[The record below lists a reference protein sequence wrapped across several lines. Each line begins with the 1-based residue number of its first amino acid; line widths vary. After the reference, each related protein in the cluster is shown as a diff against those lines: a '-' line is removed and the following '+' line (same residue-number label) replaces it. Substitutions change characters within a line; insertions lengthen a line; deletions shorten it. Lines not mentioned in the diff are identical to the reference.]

1 MSPLREDEI
10 MESYSITK
18 IGETF
23 HIDGFPDAVKLLA
36 LSSPNAKRL
45 ADLFLH
51 RSDLAFALECLEEIN
66 RVPTES
72 AVTRRALW
80 HSAIIHFMK
89 CFGGSNSRD
98 RLKFDDLFPNEAGAL
113 TAFNF
118 FKSLRDKH
126 IAHDENAWAQ
136 CLPSAV
142 LNKKGAEQKIAKVIC
157 SGFTAWTLEQSNYSN
172 LRLLI
177 SRSLEWLTENFD
189 QLCDTVVA
197 ELETLSY
204 EELYERDGVK
214 YQAPGWTEV
223 HKNRPTL

>member
-1 MSPLREDEI
+1 
-10 MESYSITK
+10 MENFSITK
-18 IGETF
+18 HGESF

-36 LSSPNAKRL
+36 LSGPHAKRL
-45 ADLFLH
+45 ADFILH

-80 HSAIIHFMK
+80 HSAIIHFLK
-89 CFGGSNSRD
+89 CFGSSNSRG
-98 RLKFDDLFPNEAGAL
+98 RLKVDDLFPNEPGAL
-113 TAFNF
+113 TAFEF

-142 LNKKGAEQKIAKVIC
+142 LNKKDANRKIAKIIC
-157 SGFTAWTLEQSNYSN
+157 SAFTGLSLEQSNYSN

-177 SRSLEWLTENFD
+177 TRSMEWISKEFD
-189 QLCDTVVA
+189 QLCDTVIT

-204 EELYERDGVK
+204 EELYEREGVK

-223 HKNRPTL
+223 HKKRPVL